1 MKTRLTLIAIG
12 LVLNINLF
20 AQPASIEKVFN
31 TYAGKEGI
39 TTVDFS
45 GNLLNLMF
53 NEGEKNEDCSISSV
67 KILTVDDSILN
78 GKINFYKE
86 IIPNLDKS
94 NYEQLMTVKS
104 KGQDFVVYCKQEKNA
119 ITEFVLV
126 SGGEDNVLIY
136 VEGSLSLSEAKRISN
151 DLAQTHKLRELEN
164 SSN

>member
-1 MKTRLTLIAIG
+1 MVSRNDAK
-12 LVLNINLF
+12 
-20 AQPASIEKVFN
+20 
-31 TYAGKEGI
+31 TYAYGI
-39 TTVDFS
+39 QD
-45 GNLLNLMF
+45 
-53 NEGEKNEDCSISSV
+53 GEWSSWN
-67 KILTVDDSILN
+67 TRGPCEN

>member
-1 MKTRLTLIAIG
+1 MKTRLTLLAIG
-12 LVLNINLF
+12 LALNINLF
-20 AQPASIEKVFN
+20 AQPTSIEKVFN

-39 TTVDFS
+39 TTVDLS
-45 GNLLNLMF
+45 GNILNFMF
-53 NEGEKNEDCSISSV
+53 NDGEKNENCSISSV

-94 NYEQLMTVKS
+94 DYEQLMTVKS
-104 KGQDFVVYCKQEKNA
+104 KGQDFVVYCKKERKT

-136 VEGSLSLSEAKRISN
+136 VEGNLSLSEAKRIST
-151 DLAQTHKLRELEN
+151 DLAQNKLRELEN
-164 SSN
+164 TSN

>member
-1 MKTRLTLIAIG
+1 MKTRITLAIIG
-12 LVLNINLF
+12 LVLNVQLL
-20 AQPASIEKVFN
+20 AQPASIEKVFS
-31 TYAGKEGI
+31 TYAGKDGI
-39 TTVDFS
+39 TTLDIS

-53 NEGEKNEDCSISSV
+53 SEGEKNENCSISSV

-94 NYEQLMTVKS
+94 DYEQLMTVKS
-104 KGQDFVVYCKQEKNA
+104 KGQDFVVYCKKERKT

-136 VEGSLSLSEAKRISN
+136 VEGNLSLSEAKRIST
-151 DLAQTHKLRELEN
+151 DLAQNKLRELEN
-164 SSN
+164 TSN

>member
-1 MKTRLTLIAIG
+1 MKTRLSLLVIGMLI
-12 LVLNINLF
+12 NINLF

-39 TTVDFS
+39 TTVDLS

-53 NEGEKNEDCSISSV
+53 NDGEKNEKCTISSV
-67 KILTVDDSILN
+67 KILTIDDSILN

-94 NYEQLMTVKS
+94 DYEQLMTVKS

-136 VEGSLSLSEAKRISN
+136 VEGNLSLSEAKRISTEIGR
-151 DLAQTHKLRELEN
+151 AHV
-164 SSN
+164 

>member
-1 MKTRLTLIAIG
+1 MKTRLTLLAIG

-45 GNLLNLMF
+45 GNILNLVF
-53 NEGEKNEDCSISSV
+53 NDGEKNENCSLTSV

-86 IIPNLDKS
+86 IIPSLD
-94 NYEQLMTVKS
+94 NNDYEQLMTVKS
-104 KGQDFVVYCKQEKNA
+104 KGQDFVVYCKKEKNA

-126 SGGEDNVLIY
+126 SGGDDNVLIY
-136 VEGSLSLSEAKRISN
+136 VEGNLSLSEAKRIST
-151 DLAQTHKLRELEN
+151 DLAQNKLKELEN
-164 SSN
+164 TSN

>member
-1 MKTRLTLIAIG
+1 MKTKLTLIALG

-20 AQPASIEKVFN
+20 AQPKPIEKVFN
-31 TYAGKEGI
+31 TYAGKEGF

-53 NEGEKNEDCSISSV
+53 NDGKSNENCSLSSV
-67 KILTVDDSILN
+67 KILTVDDSLLN

-104 KGQDFVVYCKQEKNA
+104 KGQDFVVYCKKEHNA

-136 VEGSLSLSEAKRISN
+136 VEGNLSLSEAKRIST
-151 DLAQTHKLRELEN
+151 DLASTNKLRDLET
-164 SSN
+164 SND

>member
-31 TYAGKEGI
+31 AYAGKDGI

-53 NEGEKNEDCSISSV
+53 NDGETNENCMLSSV
-67 KILTVDDSILN
+67 KILTVDDSLLN

-86 IIPNLDKS
+86 IILNLDKS

-104 KGQDFVVYCKQEKNA
+104 KGQDFVVYCKKAQNA

-136 VEGSLSLSEAKRISN
+136 VEGNLSLSEAKRISN
-151 DLAQTHKLRELEN
+151 DLAQNKLRELEN
-164 SSN
+164 TSN

>member
-1 MKTRLTLIAIG
+1 MKTRLTLLVIG
-12 LVLNINLF
+12 MFININLF

-31 TYAGKEGI
+31 IYAGKEGI
-39 TTVDFS
+39 TTVDLS
-45 GNLLNLMF
+45 GNLLDLMF
-53 NEGEKNEDCSISSV
+53 NDGEKNENCSISSV

-94 NYEQLMTVKS
+94 DYEQLMTVKS

-126 SGGEDNVLIY
+126 SGGDDNVLIY
-136 VEGSLSLSEAKRISN
+136 VEGNLSLSEAKRIST
-151 DLAQTHKLRELEN
+151 DLAQNKLRELEN
-164 SSN
+164 TND